1 MRKRSKKYSGP
12 KTQETLLFPELK
24 AAQLLEQGETQQ
36 ALQVAVRALAEG
48 RRNPDLSNIAGVCAA
63 AMGDETL
70 AAQLWQHAIEIS
82 PGYAQAWFNLGLW
95 HENQQQSALAE
106 ECYQQ
111 VIELQPE
118 NVDTMLR
125 LSNLLIDE
133 QRMEQA
139 ESLLNRVLEI
149 APQHPQADNNLGLVL
164 ASRRQ
169 FGQAEQ
175 HYRRAIANEPADI
188 AASINLGVLL
198 AATDREEEAEQF
210 YLRVLETVPDN
221 AKALTNYGLLL
232 EKLKRL
238 PEAELQHRAALEAQ
252 PDSVE
257 ILSNLAN
264 VLSAQRQEPEAE
276 ACFQQALSINPN
288 SAVTHTNL
296 GVLLANLKRDDE
308 AEQSFR
314 EALRLKPDY
323 LLPQLNLSYL
333 QLSQGRFAEGWVNY
347 ETRYHPG
354 LPDNGISLPPM
365 TAPQWHGENLEGK
378 SLLIWTEQGYGDQI
392 QFARYVSLIKQRWNV
407 SITLVCRAA
416 LASLFQS
423 LQGVDQLLPASQDL
437 VLPGH
442 IDYWTLPLSLPLL
455 LNTQD
460 TQDIPAAIPY
470 LAAHAER
477 IAHWR
482 GLLKK
487 PGYKIGLVW
496 QGNPRHHNDLWRSL
510 TGPEDFLSLLE
521 IPGVHF
527 YSLQKG
533 WEQTNSP
540 TFFQHAAVTHLGN
553 AIEDFA
559 DTAAIVA
566 QLDLVICVDTAI
578 AHLAGALGKP
588 CWLMLPYYRTD
599 WRWLQQRTD
608 TPWYPNVLR
617 LFRQGDDESWAP
629 VIQQV
634 KHELQSK
641 ITAG

>member
-12 KTQETLLFPELK
+12 KPQKVLLFPELK
-24 AAQLLEQGETQQ
+24 AAQLLEQGKTQQ

-82 PGYAQAWFNLGLW
+82 PDYAQAWFNLGLW
-95 HENQQQSALAE
+95 HENQQQSAQAAD
-106 ECYQQ
+106 CYQQ
-111 VIELQPE
+111 VIALQPD
-118 NVDTMLR
+118 NIDTMLR
-125 LSNLLIDE
+125 LSNLLIVQQQLE
-133 QRMEQA
+133 EA
-139 ESLLNRVLEI
+139 ESLLSKVLE
-149 APQHPQADNNLGLVL
+149 AVPQHPQADNNLGLVL

-175 HYRRAIANEPADI
+175 HYRRAIANDPADI

-198 AATDREEEAEQF
+198 AATEREQEAEQH
-210 YLRVLETVPDN
+210 YLKALETEPDN

-238 PEAELQHRAALEAQ
+238 PEAEIRHRAALESQ

-264 VLSAQRQEPEAE
+264 VLSAQRQEAEAE
-276 ACFQQALSINPN
+276 ARFYQALSINPD
-288 SAVTHTNL
+288 SAATHTNL

-308 AEQSFR
+308 AEQHFR

-354 LPDNGISLPPM
+354 LPDNGIPLPSI
-365 TAPQWHGENLEGK
+365 TAPQWHGENLDGK

-392 QFARYVSLIKQRWNV
+392 QFARYIAILKQRWQVN
-407 SITLVCRAA
+407 ITLVCRAA
-416 LASLFQS
+416 LVTLFAA
-423 LQGVDQLLPASQDL
+423 LDGVDQLLGAGQDL
-437 VLPGH
+437 VLPEH
-442 IDYWTLPLSLPLL
+442 IDYWALPLSMPLL
-455 LNTQD
+455 LGTQD
-460 TQDIPAAIPY
+460 IQDIPATIPY
-470 LAAHAER
+470 LSALAER
-477 IAHWR
+477 VAHWR
-482 GLLKK
+482 ALLDK
-487 PGYKIGLVW
+487 PGFKVGLVW
-496 QGNPRHHNDLWRSL
+496 QGNPRHHNDRWRSL
-510 TGPEDFLSLLE
+510 AGPEELLPLLE

-533 WEQTNSP
+533 WEPSNSP

-553 AIEDFA
+553 ALEDFA

-588 CWLMLPYYRTD
+588 CWLMLPHYRTD

-608 TPWYPNVLR
+608 TPWYPGVLS
-617 LFRQGDDESWAP
+617 LFRQGEDESWAP
-629 VIQQV
+629 VIQQI
-634 KHELQSK
+634 KHQLQTK